1 MCSIEIDKQVIST
14 FLEQDRKNIENDL
27 ASFKNVYSA
36 ARAENY
42 LGKKH
47 SHQYLIKPIILE
59 GFAQRIVEK
68 EAELRNAKSFEE
80 IYSIVQ
86 SCRIKGIGN
95 LALYDT
101 AVRIGHQLNKP
112 PLNVYLHQGTRIG
125 ASKLGIHGNI
135 IPKFEFD
142 KFGLNELT
150 AHEIECF
157 LCIYRS
163 FIGNSNPT
171 NPIKSKCIH
180 FALPKSRCLKD

>member
-36 ARAENY
+36 ARAEYY

-68 EAELRNAKSFEE
+68 EAELRNAKSFGE

-86 SCRIKGIGN
+86 SCRIK
-95 LALYDT
+95 
-101 AVRIGHQLNKP
+101 
-112 PLNVYLHQGTRIG
+112 
-125 ASKLGIHGNI
+125 
-135 IPKFEFD
+135 
-142 KFGLNELT
+142 ELVT
-150 AHEIECF
+150 LRYTI
-157 LCIYRS
+157 LLSVLVI
-163 FIGNSNPT
+163 N
-171 NPIKSKCIH
+171 
-180 FALPKSRCLKD
+180 

>member
-1 MCSIEIDKQVIST
+1 MIKIDKEIIST
-14 FLEQDRKNIENDL
+14 FLERDRKNIENDL
-27 ASFKNVYSA
+27 ASYKDVYSA
-36 ARAENY
+36 ARAKNY
-42 LGKKH
+42 QGKKH

-59 GFAQRIVEK
+59 DFAQRIVSK
-68 EAELRNAKSFEE
+68 EVELQDANSFEE

-86 SCRIKGIGN
+86 SCRIRGIGN

-101 AVRIGHQLNKP
+101 AVRIGYQLNKP

-135 IPKFEFD
+135 IPKSEFD

-157 LCIYRS
+157 LCIYRNY
-163 FIGNSNPT
+163 IGNSNPT
-171 NPIKSKCIH
+171 NPIKSKCSH
-180 FALPKSRCLKD
+180 FTLPKSRCV